1 MWAFTT
7 VGDPPSDAR
16 LGGAGRPVGRKPSSA
31 GDRPTGDLGNGVS
44 RRQHRAVIALTEVIA
59 ASPNGGY
66 GTVMRAR
73 LTGLALDEYTGRQIV
88 CTVAKTADGPLIVN
102 PPDLA
107 P

>member
-1 MWAFTT
+1 
-7 VGDPPSDAR
+7 
-16 LGGAGRPVGRKPSSA
+16 
-31 GDRPTGDLGNGVS
+31 
-44 RRQHRAVIALTEVIA
+44 
-59 ASPNGGY
+59 
-66 GTVMRAR
+66 MRAR